1 LTIDFDPA
9 RHCGARAK
17 QNEGKPCRA
26 PKVTGSE
33 RCYIHG
39 GKSKRGDAAGPY
51 RHGERSKY
59 VRTDA
64 ITEVLADAGL
74 PAEKL
79 AEVTMRANLA
89 DRRRRRA
96 DLGDAVDLD
105 VAEKL
110 DAGDRGDSAVLLKT
124 VELARAAEQ
133 PAQGFTLTL
142 QQPGAASVTVR
153 TMAGPAVA
161 LKSPTGDLLLDD
173 GRGNWVRAVSREVDG
188 VDVWSA
194 LVLEEKQP

>member
-1 LTIDFDPA
+1 LTIEFDPA

-26 PKVTGSE
+26 PKVIGSE

-64 ITEVLADAGL
+64 ITEVLTDAGL

-96 DLGDAVDLD
+96 DLGATVDLD

-110 DAGDRGDSAVLLKT
+110 DAGDRGDAGVLLKAS
-124 VELARAAEQ
+124 ELARAAEQ
-133 PAQGFTLTL
+133 PNTGFSLTIA
-142 QQPGAASVTVR
+142 QPGSHMQSVR
-153 TMAGPAVA
+153 TMNGLAVA
-161 LKSPTGDLLLDD
+161 LKAPDGSLLLPD
-173 GRGNWVRAVSREVDG
+173 GRGNYVPAVSRDIDDVE
-188 VDVWSA
+188 VWSA